1 MIEVGLVGV
10 RSLLFP
16 EVGGLCD
23 VLSPAMMAST
33 CINTLDQQRHL
44 QGCASSLCFLMAGKA
59 WAMAYL
65 RLLSWLLCIFRAKT
79 SPSPR
84 LSLICWWSCSGGCA
98 GEKGLTDTERGLSGP
113 SARYWQ
119 RCRSAG
125 NTSWIGLRSLED
137 CDPEAAFACS
147 PRRRLLNLSTEFRS
161 VASAALLSRDL
172 AEIALIG

>member
-1 MIEVGLVGV
+1 MGYGVSATAVVAPVYISCEDFSFPQIITDLLVE
-10 RSLLFP
+10 LLRW
-16 EVGGLCD
+16 LCW
-23 VLSPAMMAST
+23 
-33 CINTLDQQRHL
+33 R
-44 QGCASSLCFLMAGKA
+44 
-59 WAMAYL
+59 
-65 RLLSWLLCIFRAKT
+65 
-79 SPSPR
+79 
-84 LSLICWWSCSGGCA
+84 
-98 GEKGLTDTERGLSGP
+98 KGLTDTERGLSGP

-125 NTSWIGLRSLED
+125 TTSWIGLRSLED

>member
-1 MIEVGLVGV
+1 MIFSALNRCLLLAAGVGALV
-10 RSLLFP
+10 
-16 EVGGLCD
+16 
-23 VLSPAMMAST
+23 
-33 CINTLDQQRHL
+33 
-44 QGCASSLCFLMAGKA
+44 
-59 WAMAYL
+59 
-65 RLLSWLLCIFRAKT
+65 
-79 SPSPR
+79 
-84 LSLICWWSCSGGCA
+84 SCS
-98 GEKGLTDTERGLSGP
+98 EPVGLSGS

>member
-1 MIEVGLVGV
+1 MKLDLVELE
-10 RSLLFP
+10 SFSFP
-16 EVGGLCD
+16 KLGGLCD
-23 VLSPAMMAST
+23 LLSPAMMAST

-44 QGCASSLCFLMAGKA
+44 QGSASSLCILMAGKA
-59 WAMAYL
+59 GAMAYL

-98 GEKGLTDTERGLSGP
+98 GEKGLADTERGLSGP

-137 CDPEAAFACS
+137 FDPEAAFASS

-161 VASAALLSRDL
+161 VGRAA
-172 AEIALIG
+172 E